1 MRAGTLIF
9 NEVHDITFLFPA
21 KTPIFPAKYPSSC
34 KTIKMIRKTG
44 YTLALLMLEITL
56 FFFAALFFQ
65 FVLSGFNIS
74 QSFFYTLEDTFL
86 QATRRIGT
94 YYIFYI
100 VLFSL
105 ITRLLKP
112 KRKVLTIAIINASL
126 YILITFAILLIRGE
140 EISSSYSSEAFHLQ
154 WTIALA
160 APFLLNRMIYF
171 RSKAALDIFPE
182 LQPWELAEIEIKAK

>member
-1 MRAGTLIF
+1 
-9 NEVHDITFLFPA
+9 
-21 KTPIFPAKYPSSC
+21 
-34 KTIKMIRKTG
+34 MIRKIG
-44 YTLALLMLEITL
+44 YTLALLTFEITL

-65 FVLSGFNIS
+65 LVLSGFNIG
-74 QSFFYTLEDTFL
+74 QSFSYTLEDTFL
-86 QATRRIGT
+86 QATRRIVT

-100 VLFSL
+100 VLFAL

-112 KRKVLTIAIINASL
+112 RRKVLTIAVINATL

-140 EISSSYSSEAFHLQ
+140 EISSSYISEAFHMQ
-154 WTIALA
+154 WIIAFA

-182 LQPWELAEIEIKAK
+182 LQPWELAEIELKAK